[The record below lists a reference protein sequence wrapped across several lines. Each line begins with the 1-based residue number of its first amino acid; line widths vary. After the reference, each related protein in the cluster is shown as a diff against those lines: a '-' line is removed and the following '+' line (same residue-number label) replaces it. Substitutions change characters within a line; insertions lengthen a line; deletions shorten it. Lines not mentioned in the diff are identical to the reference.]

1 MEVLEL
7 QDQDKEEW
15 DKYVYDSPQATMY
28 HLAGWKDVMEDTFG
42 LRSHYLSAKEGDQ
55 ILGVLPLLHIKSR
68 LSGHFFTSMPGSVCT
83 QDEETARALVERA
96 KELVRASRAGYL
108 ILRDSH
114 RKWDVPELVT
124 NEDHCTLVLKLFDD
138 PEQQWKSID
147 RRVRQHINKAI
158 SAKLEMVIGPDY
170 LESFY
175 PVYTQALREMG
186 TPTQGPEFFRNAL
199 RQFPAHFTI
208 IMVHHNGQVLGGTF
222 AAFFRDTIYT
232 TWAGFLR
239 QFYELRLTHSLYWE
253 TLKYGCENGFQ
264 WIDLGRSKVDSGT
277 YVFKTRFGAQPRPL
291 YQQCYLNGIS
301 QPPAVGGARE
311 DDAKYRLFVRV
322 WRRLPLSMV
331 EFLGPRLRKRM
342 PFG

>member
-7 QDQDKEEW
+7 QEKDRQKW
-15 DKYVYDSPQATMY
+15 DEYVYGSAQGTFF
-28 HLAGWKDVMEDTFG
+28 HLTGWKDVMEDTFG
-42 LRSHYLSAKEGDQ
+42 LRTHYLFAKEGDQ

-68 LSGHFFTSMPGSVCT
+68 LSGHFFTSMPGAVCA

-124 NEDHCTLVLKLFDD
+124 NEDHCTLVFKLFDD
-138 PEQQWKSID
+138 PEQLWKRID
-147 RRVRQHINKAI
+147 RRVRQHINKTI
-158 SAKLEMVIGPDY
+158 RAKLEVVMGPDY

-175 PVYTQALREMG
+175 PAYSRAMQHMG
-186 TPTQGPEFFRNAL
+186 TPTLGPAFFRNAL

-208 IMVHHNGQVLGGTF
+208 IMVRHNGQVLGGTF

-232 TWAGFLR
+232 TWAGMLP
-239 QFYELRLTHSLYWE
+239 QFYKLYSTHSLYWE

-264 WIDLGRSKVDSGT
+264 WVDLGRSKVDSGT
-277 YVFKTRFGAQPRPL
+277 CVFKTRFGAEPRPL

-301 QPPAVGGARE
+301 QPPAVGGTRE